1 MYVLESTCQI
11 PWEVFIS
18 ILMSVPKSIDQFGE
32 NEHIYDSK
40 PFYPSIYL
48 YLPFCGDLSF
58 LFIFLSYFVWDLFS
72 GIDSFFLF
80 S

>member
-40 PFYPSIYL
+40 PFLSI
-48 YLPFCGDLSF
+48 LPF
-58 LFIFLSYFVWDLFS
+58 IYIYHFVE
-72 GIDSFFLF
+72 I
-80 S
+80 